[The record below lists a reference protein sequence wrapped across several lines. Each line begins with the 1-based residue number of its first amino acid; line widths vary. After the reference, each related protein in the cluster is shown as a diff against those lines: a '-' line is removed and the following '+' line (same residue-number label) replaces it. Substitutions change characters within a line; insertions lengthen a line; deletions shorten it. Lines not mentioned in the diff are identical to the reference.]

1 MTKISNAIHLIKE
14 NPDALKAYIVKM
26 FSPLFSDRQYLS
38 LLFRYRMGYSLDW
51 ENPETYNE
59 KLQWLKINDRNPLYT
74 QLVDKLEVKDYVS
87 NLVGDSYVVKT
98 LGVWNT
104 PEEIDFSILPQQFVL
119 KTTHGGGNGGVII
132 CKDKSNLDPKKIRHT
147 LSRSIRQDLFRDS
160 REWPYKDVK
169 KRIIAEEYL
178 EDVETGELRDY
189 KFFCFDGKVQAL
201 FVATERQKREEPFFS
216 FFDRDY
222 HSIDLTQGH
231 PRPTVLPEKPA
242 LFDQMIM
249 LAEELSKNISHVR
262 IDLYQV
268 NGHIYFGEYTFYHF
282 GGMERF
288 EPEKWDKIF
297 GDWLTLPNVPLKKI

>member
-104 PEEIDFSILPQQFVL
+104 PEEID
-119 KTTHGGGNGGVII
+119 HII
-132 CKDKSNLDPKKIRHT
+132 ENVPK
-147 LSRSIRQDLFRDS
+147 
-160 REWPYKDVK
+160 VV
-169 KRIIAEEYL
+169 EYL
-178 EDVETGELRDY
+178 RSMSPIWEDL
-189 KFFCFDGKVQAL
+189 
-201 FVATERQKREEPFFS
+201 QK
-216 FFDRDY
+216 
-222 HSIDLTQGH
+222 G
-231 PRPTVLPEKPA
+231 VK
-242 LFDQMIM
+242 
-249 LAEELSKNISHVR
+249 
-262 IDLYQV
+262 
-268 NGHIYFGEYTFYHF
+268 EYV
-282 GGMERF
+282 
-288 EPEKWDKIF
+288 IQ
-297 GDWLTLPNVPLKKI
+297 